1 MGYNTID
8 DIVDF
13 INHYYESNGKQ
24 ELVKETDIAKF
35 VKELQQEIA
44 KMKFSLPEGTT
55 VIAYTGTYNGVPLH
69 TTAKAVAKTMG
80 DGARYIS
87 NLPAGELLNDK
98 VFQKTM
104 KKLVGEENLP
114 KILSGYTDATWSKR
128 IPNGSCGFGENLLS
142 LDNFVSRKLMGET
155 KGANSNLI
163 VLAPAGIDGTKV
175 FGTTEL
181 DVIFAND
188 TFKTLNGIPKGQLQA
203 IYNCGTAGKQ
213 ADYNILTATSK
224 EAVGNTST
232 IETQASAL
240 MKEMVFIGILIVN
253 LSTH

>member
-44 KMKFSLPEGTT
+44 KMKFSLPEGTI
-55 VIAYTGTYNGVPLH
+55 VIAYTGTYNDVPLH

-80 DGARYIS
+80 DGASYIS

-114 KILSGYTDATWSKR
+114 KILSGYTDDTWTKR
-128 IPNGSCGFGENLLS
+128 LPGGSCGFGENLLS
-142 LDNFVSRKLMGET
+142 LDDFVSKKLMGET
-155 KGANSNLI
+155 KGANSNII
-163 VLAPAGIDGTKV
+163 VLTPAGIDVTKV
-175 FGTTEL
+175 FATTEL
-181 DVIFAND
+181 DQIFNNITFD
-188 TFKTLNGIPKGQLQA
+188 TINGIPKGQLQA
-203 IYNCGTAGKQ
+203 IYKCEPAERQ
-213 ADYNILTATSK
+213 AVYDILTATAK
-224 EAVGNTST
+224 EEVGNTST
-232 IETQASAL
+232 MEEQVDAL
-240 MKEMVFIGILIVN
+240 MNSNSILVVN
-253 LSTH
+253 LSLD